1 MSKSSSATEDLS
13 ASNSG
18 TRGTNPSIE
27 CASGPGEPGQLD
39 DDENDALAA
48 PAGDDG
54 NAGTCSSAPTEAR
67 SSARVPSSSRSKP
80 SRSGGGGG
88 GRAVAAAVATGSAGA
103 RCGRATADHGPR
115 PRPILDLM
123 IRFLSSGS
131 PRWRQVTAE
140 SRCCPSAMCSR
151 SVGSIGGAASHTPPL
166 AGGGAWPGGTGGFW
180 KNLLSESTCRTEFRH
195 VPLAV
200 L

>member
-88 GRAVAAAVATGSAGA
+88 GRAVAAAAAAAAAAVATGNAGA
-103 RCGRATADHGPR
+103 RCGRATADHG
-115 PRPILDLM
+115 
-123 IRFLSSGS
+123 
-131 PRWRQVTAE
+131 
-140 SRCCPSAMCSR
+140 
-151 SVGSIGGAASHTPPL
+151 
-166 AGGGAWPGGTGGFW
+166 
-180 KNLLSESTCRTEFRH
+180 
-195 VPLAV
+195 
-200 L
+200 